1 MITLKTNMATTQEYY
16 SLILIVLC
24 MKLKPNMFMR
34 ILIMIIQLTQC
45 DYPNKLI
52 TWKIK
57 DETGGVFIKKIFI
70 KAIYFWYMIVVSIK
84 KQRV

>member
-45 DYPNKLI
+45 DYLNKLI
-52 TWKIK
+52 TRKIK

-84 KQRV
+84 KQKV

>member
-52 TWKIK
+52 VRKIK

-70 KAIYFWYMIVVSIK
+70 KAICFWYMIAVSIK

>member
-1 MITLKTNMATTQEYY
+1 
-16 SLILIVLC
+16 
-24 MKLKPNMFMR
+24 MR

-52 TWKIK
+52 IRKIK
-57 DETGGVFIKKIFI
+57 DETGGVFFKKFFI
-70 KAIYFWYMIVVSIK
+70 KAICFWYMIVVSIK

>member
-1 MITLKTNMATTQEYY
+1 MITLKTNMTTTQEYY

-45 DYPNKLI
+45 DYLNKLI
-52 TWKIK
+52 TRKIK
-57 DETGGVFIKKIFI
+57 DETGGVFIKKFFI
-70 KAIYFWYMIVVSIK
+70 QAIYFWYMIVVSIK

>member
-34 ILIMIIQLTQC
+34 ILIMIIHLTQC

-57 DETGGVFIKKIFI
+57 DKTGGVFIKKFFI

>member
-1 MITLKTNMATTQEYY
+1 MITLKTNMATTHEYY

-57 DETGGVFIKKIFI
+57 DETGGVFIKNFFI

>member
-1 MITLKTNMATTQEYY
+1 MITLKTNMTTTQEYY

-52 TWKIK
+52 IRKIK
-57 DETGGVFIKKIFI
+57 DETGGVFFKKFFV
-70 KAIYFWYMIVVSIK
+70 KAICFWYMIVVSIK

>member
-52 TWKIK
+52 IRNIK
-57 DETGGVFIKKIFI
+57 DETGGVSIKRSFI
-70 KAIYFWYMIVVSIK
+70 KAICFWYMIAVSIK

>member
-1 MITLKTNMATTQEYY
+1 
-16 SLILIVLC
+16 
-24 MKLKPNMFMR
+24 MR

-52 TWKIK
+52 IRKIK
-57 DETGGVFIKKIFI
+57 DETGGVFIKNFFI
-70 KAIYFWYMIVVSIK
+70 KAICFWYMIVVSIK

>member
-1 MITLKTNMATTQEYY
+1 MITLKTNMTTTQEYY

-52 TWKIK
+52 IRKIK
-57 DETGGVFIKKIFI
+57 DETGGVFFKKFFI
-70 KAIYFWYMIVVSIK
+70 KANCFWYMRVVSIK
-84 KQRV
+84 NQRV